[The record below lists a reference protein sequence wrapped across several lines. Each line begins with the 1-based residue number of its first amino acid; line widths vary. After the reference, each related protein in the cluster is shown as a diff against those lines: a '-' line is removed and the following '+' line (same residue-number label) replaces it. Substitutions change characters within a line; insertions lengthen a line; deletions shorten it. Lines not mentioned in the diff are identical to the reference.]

1 MHLRGMSADIDL
13 VARRPVWG
21 GPWRDLCFLQQPMKI
36 LLIAAAVIL
45 TYYIATRLS
54 TRPTYS
60 LQDAAKQIDS
70 GEALLIDVRE
80 PSEYAAG
87 VAGPAHLLPLSDLQG
102 SRSKWKPFLDQNP
115 GKELLV
121 YCRSGN
127 RSGIAAGILRGEGC
141 KVTNIGSY
149 GAWMNAG
156 LPTRRPQN

>member
-1 MHLRGMSADIDL
+1 
-13 VARRPVWG
+13 
-21 GPWRDLCFLQQPMKI
+21 MKI

-45 TYYIATRLS
+45 TYYVATRLS
-54 TRPTYS
+54 TRSTYT
-60 LQDAAKQIDS
+60 LQDAEKQIAS

-80 PSEYAAG
+80 PSEYASG

-102 SRSKWKPFLDQNP
+102 SRSKWKPFLDQNH

-127 RSGIAAGILRGEGC
+127 RSGIVTRILRSEGR
-141 KVTNIGSY
+141 KATNIGSY

-156 LPTRRPQN
+156 LPTRQP

>member
-1 MHLRGMSADIDL
+1 
-13 VARRPVWG
+13 
-21 GPWRDLCFLQQPMKI
+21 MKI
-36 LLIAAAVIL
+36 LLIVAAVIL

-60 LQDAAKQIDS
+60 LHDAEKQIAS

-87 VAGPAHLLPLSDLQG
+87 VASPAQLLPLSDLQG
-102 SRSKWKPFLDQNP
+102 SRSKWKPFLEQNHD
-115 GKELLV
+115 KELLV

-127 RSGIAAGILRGEGC
+127 RSGIAAGILRSEGC
-141 KVTNIGSY
+141 KVKNIGGY

-156 LPTRRPQN
+156 LPTRQP

>member
-1 MHLRGMSADIDL
+1 MPADLDL
-13 VARRPVWG
+13 VARRAL
-21 GPWRDLCFLQQPMKI
+21 WRDARRALCLFQQPMKI
-36 LLIAAAVIL
+36 LLIIAAVLL

-60 LQDAAKQIDS
+60 LHDAEKQIAS

-87 VAGPAHLLPLSDLQG
+87 VAAPAHLLPLSDLRG
-102 SRSKWKPFLDQNP
+102 SRSQWDPFLEKYRD
-115 GKELLV
+115 KELLV

-127 RSGIAAGILRGEGC
+127 RSGTAADILRGEGC

-156 LPTRRPQN
+156 LPTRKP

>member
-1 MHLRGMSADIDL
+1 MHLRGVPADIDL
-13 VARRPVWG
+13 VARRPVW
-21 GPWRDLCFLQQPMKI
+21 RDTRRALCLFQQPMKI
-36 LLIAAAVIL
+36 LLIVAAVIL

-60 LQDAAKQIDS
+60 LHDAEKQIAS

-87 VAGPAHLLPLSDLQG
+87 VASPAQLLPLSDLQG
-102 SRSKWKPFLDQNP
+102 SRSKWKPFLEQNHD
-115 GKELLV
+115 KELLV

-127 RSGIAAGILRGEGC
+127 RSGIAAGILRSEGC
-141 KVTNIGSY
+141 KVKNIGGY

-156 LPTRRPQN
+156 LPTRQP